1 MYLNARDIPDQPWVA
16 QIFSSKSARGG
27 GVVRR
32 SLRDVEREIG
42 YGRLELGVR
51 RRGYHMVQSG
61 DQIVIFCTSEP
72 LRIIC

>member
-1 MYLNARDIPDQPWVA
+1 MYLNARDLSNYPWAA
-16 QIFSSKSARGG
+16 QIFSSKSARAG

-32 SLRDVEREIG
+32 SLHDVEREIG
-42 YGRLELGVR
+42 YTALELEVR

>member
-1 MYLNARDIPDQPWVA
+1 
-16 QIFSSKSARGG
+16 
-27 GVVRR
+27 VRR

-42 YGRLELGVR
+42 YGRLELEVR